1 MTDTAQLIAAIT
13 TLWLALS
20 GLAGGVIR
28 YLLRR
33 IASLEEQN
41 EALLRSSAQLL
52 EVYQQRDQEDLKA
65 WRTNLQRQEKRS

>member
-1 MTDTAQLIAAIT
+1 MTDTGQLIAAIA

-20 GLAGGVIR
+20 GLAGGAIR

-33 IASLEEQN
+33 IMALEEQN

-52 EVYQQRDQEDLKA
+52 EAYQQRDQEDLQA
-65 WRTNLQRQEKRS
+65 WRTNMERQEKRS

>member
-1 MTDTAQLIAAIT
+1 MTDTAQLIAAIAS
-13 TLWLALS
+13 LWLTLS

-33 IASLEEQN
+33 ITSLEEQN

-52 EVYQQRDQEDLKA
+52 ETYQQRDQEDLKA
-65 WRTNLQRQEKRS
+65 WRTNMQNQEKRS

>member
-1 MTDTAQLIAAIT
+1 MDNTAQLIGAIA

-20 GLAGGVIR
+20 GLAGGAIR

-33 IASLEEQN
+33 ITALEEQN

-52 EVYQQRDQEDLKA
+52 EAYQQRDQEDLKE
-65 WRTNLQRQEKRS
+65 WRTNMERQEERS